1 MKSDWSRNFYT
12 QIAVNIFYSAL
23 IACLVDAFLIMNI
36 NLLLAY
42 LDQTRYANMMIFQI
56 FRMGTITTILYVL
69 IGIGVFSLT
78 LLLLERKTM
87 KYIGKIAMAIQNIS
101 EGDLNTQIEVVG
113 DDEFSAMAS
122 NLNRMEA
129 DIRKLMDKE
138 RESERT
144 KNELITNVAH
154 DLRTPL
160 TSIIGYLEL
169 LSSGPAISQEMQKK
183 YIDIAYV
190 KAKRLEKLIEDLFG
204 FTKMNYGRISMN
216 VGKVD
221 IVKLLGQLLEEFY
234 PSFMDKDLTYELKSN
249 VPSQVITADGNLL
262 ARLFDNLINNAIKFT
277 QQGCITVGFRKLQKG
292 IEFYVQDTGIGI
304 IAENI
309 QLIFNRF
316 EKLNHFAH
324 GTGLGLTI
332 CRNLVEKLD
341 GTIGVES
348 EPGIGS
354 RFWFTVPY
362 EPAGLHRA
370 EDALLPPSHG
380 LSQISPGKPVILV
393 AEDTDSNF
401 LLVSLMFRKEFD
413 IVRAVNGEEAVRICR
428 EMNPAAIL
436 MDIKMPVMDGF
447 EAMRRTRAFDPA
459 VPIVAVTAF
468 AYDRDRQKA
477 FAAGAN
483 GYVAKTLSG
492 EHIRRVLGTL
502 LAEI

>member
-262 ARLFDNLINNAIKFT
+262 ARLFDNLINNAIKYGAEGKKVLV
-277 QQGCITVGFRKLQKG
+277 QVLAKDDTVTVSVTNYG
-292 IEFYVQDTGIGI
+292 YVIP
-304 IAENI
+304 AEELP
-309 QLIFNRF
+309 LIFNKFYRV
-316 EKLNHFAH
+316 EQSRSSKTG
-324 GTGLGLTI
+324 GTGLGLAI
-332 CRNLVEKLD
+332 VKNIVD
-341 GTIGVES
+341 MHGGTITVKSDLNGTV
-348 EPGIGS
+348 
-354 RFWFTVPY
+354 FTVTLQVDFDVDK
-362 EPAGLHRA
+362 ENFGHKN
-370 EDALLPPSHG
+370 ED
-380 LSQISPGKPVILV
+380 
-393 AEDTDSNF
+393 
-401 LLVSLMFRKEFD
+401 
-413 IVRAVNGEEAVRICR
+413 
-428 EMNPAAIL
+428 
-436 MDIKMPVMDGF
+436 
-447 EAMRRTRAFDPA
+447 
-459 VPIVAVTAF
+459 
-468 AYDRDRQKA
+468 
-477 FAAGAN
+477 
-483 GYVAKTLSG
+483 
-492 EHIRRVLGTL
+492 
-502 LAEI
+502 